1 MDGVALV
8 TGANTGI
15 GLGIAERLVSDGW
28 ALGFATYERDD
39 DSAREFE
46 RLSGLGRVHWVSGD
60 LSDPDVPERLVAET
74 ADALGGLDALVNNA
88 GVTVAKPLFELTAD
102 DFDSIFSIDVRSAFL
117 LSRHAA
123 RRMGDG
129 GAIVNV
135 TSVHEHVPR
144 VGFALYAS
152 AKAALG
158 MLTRSLALELAPAI
172 RVNAVAPGV
181 IATERNEEADSLG
194 ADTPLGRA
202 GTPAEVAGVVAFLL
216 SDEAAYIT
224 GDSVIVDGGALQK
237 TIRPAV

>member
-28 ALGFATYERDD
+28 ALGYATHERDD

-60 LSDPDVPERLVAET
+60 LSDPGVPERLVAET

-158 MLTRSLALELAPAI
+158 MLTRSLALELAPAV

-181 IATERNEEADSLG
+181 IATERNEEAASLG
-194 ADTPLGRA
+194 SETPLGRA
-202 GTPAEVAGVVAFLL
+202 GTPAEVAAVVAFLL